1 MRLIFP
7 LCAAFVFVI
16 LATVASADELRL
28 KNGDRYSGTVVQL
41 AGGTLTFKTAHG
53 SLGIP
58 WTEVAALVVNEAVV
72 VKTVGGQVTTLPGG
86 DIDVSATTAL
96 DRPEPPLA
104 ITGGVAAGFVD
115 TGGNTEVSSLRLAG
129 DVTARAR
136 ADRYAVSGAV
146 NRAADRGAETARN
159 WTSAL
164 KYDRFLTPRL
174 FVNANTIFTND
185 QFRDIDLRTAVGGGV
200 GYQLLSSARIKLS
213 LDGGVG
219 YVNENYDVADDDSY
233 AALREAAA
241 LEVLIAVDRVVLFHQ
256 HDGYF
261 GVTGDDNLFLKT
273 QNGIRLALLAGLV
286 AAAQLDLDYDR
297 TPSPG
302 RRNTDRTFAL
312 TFGYR
317 F

>member
-1 MRLIFP
+1 MRQTLP
-7 LCAAFVFVI
+7 LCAALAFVF
-16 LATVASADELRL
+16 LASIASADELRL

-53 SLGIP
+53 TLGIP
-58 WTEVAALVVNEAVV
+58 WTDVAALVVSEAIV
-72 VKTVGGQVTTLPGG
+72 VKTVDGQVRALPGG
-86 DIDVSATTAL
+86 DIDVSTATAL
-96 DRPEPPLA
+96 NRPEPPLA

-115 TGGNTEVSSLRLAG
+115 TGGNTKVSSLRLAG

-136 ADRYAVSGAV
+136 ANRYTASGAV
-146 NRAADRGAETARN
+146 NRAADRGVETARN

-164 KYDRFLTPRL
+164 KYDRFLTPRM
-174 FVNANTIFTND
+174 FVNANTIVTND
-185 QFRDIDLRTAVGGGV
+185 HFRDIDLRTAVGGGV
-200 GYQLLSSARIKLS
+200 GYQVLSGARVKLS
-213 LDGGVG
+213 VDGGAG
-219 YVNENYDVADDDSY
+219 YVNENYDVAADDSY

-261 GVTGDDNLFLKT
+261 GVTGDDNLFLKA
-273 QNGIRLALLAGLV
+273 QNGIRLALIAGLV

-302 RRNTDRTFAL
+302 RRNTDRTFAV